1 MLIDP
6 RGYRIKRRIA
16 KQITDR
22 DKIPFTRLSGKFV
35 LAQPLFRSC
44 LFSRETPC
52 VAIRLKG
59 VENPLRGT
67 HFRETYRSP
76 EARAGALPALFI
88 VHVAFLRPSISSA
101 ARLLPPPLSPSTRF
115 HLFVFLFRVFLLLPL
130 FSFFLFVF
138 CRLVFQRDLALW
150 SPRGVSSSLATDS
163 ISVAFRLSPRHRH
176 LVRQRNRLKRSDEP
190 TLTSLRNDEMNC
202 EGRKIRGS
210 RVSCRV
216 RRIRE

>member
-44 LFSRETPC
+44 PFSRETPC

-59 VENPLRGT
+59 VENPLRRT

-76 EARAGALPALFI
+76 EARAGALPALSI
-88 VHVAFLRPSISSA
+88 VYVAFLRPSISSA
-101 ARLLPPPLSPSTRF
+101 ARLLPLPSTRF
-115 HLFVFLFRVFLLLPL
+115 HLFVFLLRVLLLLPL
-130 FSFFLFVF
+130 FSFFFFVF

>member
-1 MLIDP
+1 M
-6 RGYRIKRRIA
+6 
-16 KQITDR
+16 
-22 DKIPFTRLSGKFV
+22 

-44 LFSRETPC
+44 LFSR

-59 VENPLRGT
+59 VENPLRRT
-67 HFRETYRSP
+67 HFRQTYRSP
-76 EARAGALPALFI
+76 EARAGTLPALSI

-101 ARLLPPPLSPSTRF
+101 ARLLPPSHSPSTRF

-130 FSFFLFVF
+130 FSFFVF

-150 SPRGVSSSLATDS
+150 PARRVSSSLATDS
-163 ISVAFRLSPRHRH
+163 ISVALRLSPRHRR

>member
-44 LFSRETPC
+44 PFSRETPC

-59 VENPLRGT
+59 VENPLRRT

-76 EARAGALPALFI
+76 EARAGALPALSI
-88 VHVAFLRPSISSA
+88 VYVAFLRPSISSA
-101 ARLLPPPLSPSTRF
+101 ARLLPLPSTRF
-115 HLFVFLFRVFLLLPL
+115 HLFVFLFRVLLLLPL
-130 FSFFLFVF
+130 FSFFFF
-138 CRLVFQRDLALW
+138 CLLPFSLSERLSSLVSSWRFLVARDRFHQ
-150 SPRGVSSSLATDS
+150 RGVPPQPAASSS
-163 ISVAFRLSPRHRH
+163 RSPTK
-176 LVRQRNRLKRSDEP
+176 QAK
-190 TLTSLRNDEMNC
+190 T
-202 EGRKIRGS
+202 
-210 RVSCRV
+210 V
-216 RRIRE
+216 RRAYTYELTE